1 MLLFLALSAL
11 YYYKERSRLFQE
23 EKVKNRLIYSEC
35 MHMSKIM
42 KMDQEC
48 KMPIIEDIKALE
60 NTWFEIVVA
69 FFIVL
74 LLILPA
80 AYFLSMIS
88 LRPMHDSIETID
100 SFINGIVHDIN
111 TPLSVIKLNAQSI
124 HAHLEN
130 EKEREKSNR
139 IFQGVE
145 DIESLEE
152 QLLFSLKSDKYVLKR
167 STLDIS
173 ALLQS
178 RLSFYNDVRDS
189 VSVELSASS
198 LNIKADSSIF
208 IRMIDNIILNA
219 IKFSHRDSKVLI
231 SIKDTILTIEDF
243 GNGIK
248 NRKKVFMK
256 YYREDGARKGLGLGL
271 YIVKSVADL
280 HNIEIELESQIG
292 VGSRFIIDLKS
303 IKVD

>member
-1 MLLFLALSAL
+1 M
-11 YYYKERSRLFQE
+11 
-23 EKVKNRLIYSEC
+23 
-35 MHMSKIM
+35 KID
-42 KMDQEC
+42 KEC

-60 NTWFEIVVA
+60 NTRFEIEVV
-69 FFIVL
+69 FFIAL
-74 LLILPA
+74 LLILPV
-80 AYFLSMIS
+80 AYFLSIIS
-88 LRPMHDSIETID
+88 LRPMRDSIETID

-124 HAHLEN
+124 HSHLEN
-130 EKEREKSNR
+130 EKDREKSGR
-139 IFQGVE
+139 IFKGIE

-152 QLLFSLKSDKYVLKR
+152 QLLFSLKSDRYILNESILDLSELLK
-167 STLDIS
+167 
-173 ALLQS
+173 S

-198 LNIKADSSIF
+198 LNIKVDSAIF
-208 IRMIDNIILNA
+208 IRMIDNIVLNA

-231 SIKDTILTIEDF
+231 SIKDTILSIEDF

-280 HNIEIELESQIG
+280 HKIEIELESEIG